1 MASDNDM
8 NMHDGT
14 YANVISLIKWG
25 TIGSF
30 LVGAIVVLIIAS

>member
-8 NMHDGT
+8 KMHEGT
-14 YANVISLIKWG
+14 YGNVINLIKWG

-30 LVGAIVVLIIAS
+30 LVGAIVVLIIAT